1 MRLDYIRSFIN
12 VVNCKSFS
20 VAAKKAFVSQ
30 PTISTHIKQLESELG
45 VQLLVRSTK
54 DVILSEEGVL
64 FYPYAVRLLETEYEA
79 LAHLNKTEEKV
90 KGTVTIAASSVPGNY
105 ILPRILKQTRLKYSE
120 IDYRMLEGDSSQ
132 VIQSVLRFEAN
143 LGIGSIRTNH
153 EKCMCMPLLKD
164 QIVLATPNTEEYRS
178 LNGVFP
184 LDKLK
189 KETFVVR
196 ESGSG
201 TKIAYESIEK
211 ALNLHAKPLKIAMQA
226 ESSDLVRRSVEE
238 GMGVAFVSS
247 LAIQD
252 SIEQGKI
259 LKFEFAN
266 INTERQIY
274 LMYHKDRI
282 MTLPVTSVIKSIRQQ
297 CQKISG

>member
-1 MRLDYIRSFIN
+1 M
-12 VVNCKSFS
+12 
-20 VAAKKAFVSQ
+20 
-30 PTISTHIKQLESELG
+30 
-45 VQLLVRSTK
+45 
-54 DVILSEEGVL
+54 ILSEEGVL
-64 FYPYAVRLLETEYEA
+64 FYPYAVRLLETENEA

-105 ILPRILKQTRLKYSE
+105 ILPRIMKQTRLKYPE

-132 VIQSVLRFEAN
+132 VIQSVLRFEAD

-226 ESSDLVRRSVEE
+226 ESSDLVGEV
-238 GMGVAFVSS
+238 
-247 LAIQD
+247 
-252 SIEQGKI
+252 
-259 LKFEFAN
+259 
-266 INTERQIY
+266 
-274 LMYHKDRI
+274 
-282 MTLPVTSVIKSIRQQ
+282 
-297 CQKISG
+297 

>member
-1 MRLDYIRSFIN
+1 
-12 VVNCKSFS
+12 
-20 VAAKKAFVSQ
+20 
-30 PTISTHIKQLESELG
+30 
-45 VQLLVRSTK
+45 
-54 DVILSEEGVL
+54 
-64 FYPYAVRLLETEYEA
+64 
-79 LAHLNKTEEKV
+79 
-90 KGTVTIAASSVPGNY
+90 
-105 ILPRILKQTRLKYSE
+105 
-120 IDYRMLEGDSSQ
+120 MLEGDSSQ
-132 VIQSVLRFEAN
+132 VIQSVLRFEAD
-143 LGIGSIRTNH
+143 LGIGSICTNH

-189 KETFVVR
+189 KETFVIR

-238 GMGVAFVSS
+238 GMGIAFVSS

-252 SIEQGKI
+252 SLAFGKL
-259 LKFEFAN
+259 LKFEFPN
-266 INTERQIY
+266 VNTERQIY
-274 LMYHKDRI
+274 LLYHKDRI
-282 MTLPVTSVIKSIRQQ
+282 MTLPITSAIKSIRQQ

>member
-30 PTISTHIKQLESELG
+30 PTISTHIKQLEAELG

-64 FYPYAVRLLETEYEA
+64 FYPYAVRLLETENEA
-79 LAHLNKTEEKV
+79 LAHLNKTEAKV

-105 ILPRILKQTRLKYSE
+105 ILPRILKQTRLKYPE

-132 VIQSVLRFEAN
+132 VIQSVLRFEAD

-164 QIVLATPNTEEYRS
+164 
-178 LNGVFP
+178 
-184 LDKLK
+184 
-189 KETFVVR
+189 
-196 ESGSG
+196 
-201 TKIAYESIEK
+201 
-211 ALNLHAKPLKIAMQA
+211 
-226 ESSDLVRRSVEE
+226 
-238 GMGVAFVSS
+238 
-247 LAIQD
+247 
-252 SIEQGKI
+252 
-259 LKFEFAN
+259 
-266 INTERQIY
+266 
-274 LMYHKDRI
+274 
-282 MTLPVTSVIKSIRQQ
+282 
-297 CQKISG
+297 

>member
-30 PTISTHIKQLESELG
+30 PTISTHIKQLEAELG

-64 FYPYAVRLLETEYEA
+64 FYPYAVRLLETENEA
-79 LAHLNKTEEKV
+79 LAHLNK
-90 KGTVTIAASSVPGNY
+90 TIAASSVPGNY
-105 ILPRILKQTRLKYSE
+105 ILPGILKQTRLKYPE

-132 VIQSVLRFEAN
+132 VIQSVLRFEAD

-178 LNGVFP
+178 MNGVFP
-184 LDKLK
+184 LDRLK
-189 KETFVVR
+189 RETFVMR

-201 TKIAYESIEK
+201 TKLAYESIEK

-247 LAIQD
+247 LAIRD
-252 SIEQGKI
+252 SLALGKL
-259 LKFEFAN
+259 LKFEFPN
-266 INTERQIY
+266 VNTERQIY
-274 LMYHKDRI
+274 LLYHKDRI
-282 MTLPVTSVIKSIRQQ
+282 MTLPITSAIKSIRQQ

>member
-1 MRLDYIRSFIN
+1 M
-12 VVNCKSFS
+12 
-20 VAAKKAFVSQ
+20 
-30 PTISTHIKQLESELG
+30 G

-64 FYPYAVRLLETEYEA
+64 FYPYAVRLLKTENEA
-79 LAHLNKTEEKV
+79 LAHLNKTEAKV

-105 ILPRILKQTRLKYSE
+105 ILPRILKQTRLKYPE

-132 VIQSVLRFEAN
+132 VIQSVLRFEAD

-189 KETFVVR
+189 KETFVIR

-238 GMGVAFVSS
+238 GMGIAFVSS

-252 SIEQGKI
+252 SLALGKL
-259 LKFEFAN
+259 LKFEFPN
-266 INTERQIY
+266 VNTERQIY
-274 LMYHKDRI
+274 LLYHKDRI
-282 MTLPVTSVIKSIRQQ
+282 MTLPITSAIKSIRQQ

>member
-1 MRLDYIRSFIN
+1 M
-12 VVNCKSFS
+12 
-20 VAAKKAFVSQ
+20 
-30 PTISTHIKQLESELG
+30 
-45 VQLLVRSTK
+45 
-54 DVILSEEGVL
+54 
-64 FYPYAVRLLETEYEA
+64 
-79 LAHLNKTEEKV
+79 
-90 KGTVTIAASSVPGNY
+90 
-105 ILPRILKQTRLKYSE
+105 
-120 IDYRMLEGDSSQ
+120 
-132 VIQSVLRFEAN
+132 
-143 LGIGSIRTNH
+143 
-153 EKCMCMPLLKD
+153 
-164 QIVLATPNTEEYRS
+164 
-178 LNGVFP
+178 NGVFP

-252 SIEQGKI
+252 SIERVKI
-259 LKFEFAN
+259 LKFEFEN

-297 CQKISG
+297 CLKISG

>member
-30 PTISTHIKQLESELG
+30 PTISTHIKQLEAELG

-64 FYPYAVRLLETEYEA
+64 FYPYAVRLLETENEA
-79 LAHLNKTEEKV
+79 LAHLNKTEAKV

-105 ILPRILKQTRLKYSE
+105 ILPGILKQTRLKYPE

-132 VIQSVLRFEAN
+132 VIQSVLRFEAD

-178 LNGVFP
+178 LNGVF
-184 LDKLK
+184 
-189 KETFVVR
+189 VMR

-201 TKIAYESIEK
+201 TKLAYESIEK

-252 SIEQGKI
+252 SLALGKL
-259 LKFEFAN
+259 LKFEFPN
-266 INTERQIY
+266 VNTERQIY
-274 LMYHKDRI
+274 LLYHKDRI
-282 MTLPVTSVIKSIRQQ
+282 MTLPITSAIKSIRQQ